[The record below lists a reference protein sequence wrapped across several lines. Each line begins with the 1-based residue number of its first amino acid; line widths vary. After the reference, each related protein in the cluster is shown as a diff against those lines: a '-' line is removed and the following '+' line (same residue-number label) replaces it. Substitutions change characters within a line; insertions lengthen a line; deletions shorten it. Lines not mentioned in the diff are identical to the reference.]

1 MTDPDFFNRNVII
14 YIQTN
19 QKLNS
24 HNRAF
29 EYAHSFDDLLK
40 LIERTNDV
48 EALKQLRY
56 SIVTRLMQAT
66 TLQNLNRAKG
76 LDLDNEK
83 SILTSSGVQKSDINA
98 AKKLRKF
105 INQLTFAKKECDK
118 KLGYQFSDDVQK
130 VQKSVFNFE

>member
-1 MTDPDFFNRNVII
+1 M
-14 YIQTN
+14 
-19 QKLNS
+19 
-24 HNRAF
+24 
-29 EYAHSFDDLLK
+29 K
-40 LIERTNDV
+40 LIDRTNDV
-48 EALKQLRY
+48 ESLKQIRY

-118 KLGYQFSDDVQK
+118 KLGYQFSDDVRK
-130 VQKSVFNFE
+130 VLK